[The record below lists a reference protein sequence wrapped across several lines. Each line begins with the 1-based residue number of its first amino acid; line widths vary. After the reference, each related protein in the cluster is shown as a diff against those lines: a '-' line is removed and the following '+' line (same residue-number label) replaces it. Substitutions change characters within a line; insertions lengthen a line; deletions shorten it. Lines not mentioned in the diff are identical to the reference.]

1 MPQKVILGIL
11 EQKKFFL
18 SPTWWAIFKISFKV
32 IFVRKNS
39 QIIFEKLNQT
49 LSTCRVKI
57 RMCMGFLCILVKLL
71 KFKKICLAQMFA
83 VTMNLLNQG
92 YRLYLDNYYTK
103 AELFFYFYDKKTYG
117 TGTTR
122 ADQGFMQAILMSIT
136 QYKKLNL
143 SIFLNLNIY
152 FCLLVCLF
160 RLLVFCFWY
169 WSSLALEL
177 LAVKTKSYPHVSY
190 MQLLDYLNIHNITY
204 KKYLNIWKMKI

>member
-1 MPQKVILGIL
+1 MPQKVVLGIL
-11 EQKKFFL
+11 EQKNFFCHPHGGQYLRSALRLFLLGKTHKSFWKVKSNPEYLQSQNQDVYGFSLYTGKTAEVQKDL
-18 SPTWWAIFKISFKV
+18 SGTN
-32 IFVRKNS
+32 VRS
-39 QIIFEKLNQT
+39 L
-49 LSTCRVKI
+49 
-57 RMCMGFLCILVKLL
+57 
-71 KFKKICLAQMFA
+71 
-83 VTMNLLNQG
+83 TMNLLNQG

-160 RLLVFCFWY
+160 WLLVFCFWY
-169 WSSLALEL
+169 
-177 LAVKTKSYPHVSY
+177 
-190 MQLLDYLNIHNITY
+190 
-204 KKYLNIWKMKI
+204 